1 MIICYTVPEIWCMDI
16 ILFHLELFFPLLPP
30 LRPLTFETPGDI
42 INLHNCTKNY
52 DYRLYCSWDMVCE
65 CNCYFSFTLGYFLPS
80 PPLSTINNS
89 KSENFKTKSEKK
101 NAWRFHHFT
110 HVYQKLWLDTVWF
123 LRYGVWWMDGKSD
136 IQRWV
141 FHLKTEVILWC
152 GYLFIA
158 LLMLIKLHT
167 CYQSFPY

>member
-1 MIICYTVPEIWCMDI
+1 MIICYTVPEIRCMDI

-80 PPLSTINNS
+80 PPLTTQKVKIS
-89 KSENFKTKSEKK
+89 KQKVKK
-101 NAWRFHHFT
+101 KCLEISSFYT
-110 HVYQKLWLDTVWF
+110 CVPKIMI
-123 LRYGVWWMDGKSD
+123 RYCMVPEIWCVMDGWKK
-136 IQRWV
+136 W
-141 FHLKTEVILWC
+141 HTEVGVPLKNGGHIVMWV
-152 GYLFIA
+152 
-158 LLMLIKLHT
+158 
-167 CYQSFPY
+167 SFYSSFDVN